1 MTQVPAAMTY
11 LLTGET
17 VSFTCEAD
25 GSPLPTFSWKFEGAH
40 FAGDD
45 QRIINGGT
53 LVITSAS
60 LEHSGVYTCVAS
72 NGVGTAA
79 SANASLNVKQSSMFS
94 KNR

>member
-25 GSPLPTFSWKFEGAH
+25 GGPLPTFYWTFEGAP

-53 LVITSAS
+53 LDITSAS
-60 LEHSGVYTCVAS
+60 LEHSGVYSCVAS
-72 NGVGTAA
+72 NGIGTAA
-79 SANASLNVKQSSMFS
+79 SESAVLNVRQSSMFS
-94 KNR
+94 KKR